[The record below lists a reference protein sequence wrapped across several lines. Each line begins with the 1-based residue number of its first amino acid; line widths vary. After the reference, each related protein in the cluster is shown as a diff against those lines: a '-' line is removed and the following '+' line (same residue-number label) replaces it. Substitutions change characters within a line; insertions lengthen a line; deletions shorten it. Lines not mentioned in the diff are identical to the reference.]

1 VRLALLTA
9 LVLALAVAGCGDDPE
24 SEPLAPERV
33 ESGSIEAN
41 GLSQEDAAM
50 ARSVAGYLRR
60 NASGAPF
67 YDAIERVTVRDG
79 VITIET
85 TLRLDGRREGDARAL
100 CDLIQGSDEADFTPG
115 HTVTGRGPKVT
126 CRHRTD

>member
-1 VRLALLTA
+1 VKAALVI
-9 LVLALAVAGCGDDPE
+9 LVLAVASAGCGDDPE

-41 GLSQEDAAM
+41 GLSQEDAKM

-67 YDAIERVTVRDG
+67 YEAIERVTVRDG
-79 VITIET
+79 VIAIET
-85 TLRLDGRREGDARAL
+85 TLTLDGRRAGHAQHL

-115 HTVTGRGPKVT
+115 HTITGRGPKVT